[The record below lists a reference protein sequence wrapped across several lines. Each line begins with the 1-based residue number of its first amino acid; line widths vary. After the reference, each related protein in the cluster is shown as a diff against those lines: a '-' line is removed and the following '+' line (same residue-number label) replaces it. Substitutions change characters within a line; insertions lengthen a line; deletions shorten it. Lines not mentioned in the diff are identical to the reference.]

1 MERSLLQQKRTKR
14 VNWGSL
20 FSAFIMMGIVAFL
33 GFTIVNSLN
42 TTYQKMNI
50 LEIAQKDVEELRIK
64 NLELILEKEKVQSD
78 EYLEAEARN
87 KLKYSKD
94 GEVAYVIPE
103 EILNSDIISQQLV
116 EAKGKKSDDDIRS
129 SKDLVE
135 IWYNF
140 LFVAGL

>member
-1 MERSLLQQKRTKR
+1 ML
-14 VNWGSL
+14 
-20 FSAFIMMGIVAFL
+20 GIVAFL